1 MPPELAVMGPTST
14 GRSWMLR
21 QLGILGTAGVEV
33 GGHPEDDARLG
44 VRVADCCNQA
54 RMTGIDQ
61 LDADEEERA
70 ITAEL
75 RAF

>member
-1 MPPELAVMGPTST
+1 LKSA
-14 GRSWMLR
+14 
-21 QLGILGTAGVEV
+21 GTPRTTLVSVSGSLTAAIR
-33 GGHPEDDARLG
+33 P
-44 VRVADCCNQA
+44 